1 MLLKDFLRPSLEAL
15 IEESNVVKE
24 EKRLNSLAYVGMPCQ
39 IQAVRKAQFFEVK
52 SRQEW
57 PRRIKVTLGLFC
69 AESFTYPELVK
80 LVESKGKSMDQ
91 IKKWDIKGKL
101 LGYYNGGVLKIP
113 LKEAKK
119 AARENC
125 HYCLDYT
132 AELADISV
140 GAVGSPKGWNTVI
153 VRTTRGLAVVE
164 DAISEGYL
172 ETREVNESSKGGLG
186 LLRKLSKRKFKG
198 AWKNKSKKEKKGIK
212 VLHLDTTHERDLEKL
227 LSLATVKDRIDELL
241 RDVVEP
247 GLCVTCGACE
257 ASCAEKIITIDEDGM
272 PQKVRDCESTD
283 CGRCYAL
290 CPRTHLPI
298 DLIEEHLFGSRRYQF
313 EKRILGQYIAI
324 FTCRAAP
331 KDVRKRGQDGGVTTA
346 LLKYMLDHGIVDA
359 AVSVTKG
366 EKPWY
371 PVNYVSTRK
380 DDLLKSAGTIY
391 STAPTIVAAKQALT
405 QHEEFSKYFSFLA
418 SKGFLPEL
426 AIAKEEARK
435 ARKSKAEVQVDE
447 AELRRRRA
455 KIEAAMERISKP
467 AVKSMIEQGKYE
479 KAIKLLVGDE

>member
-1 MLLKDFLRPSLEAL
+1 MLLKDFLKPSLEAL

-24 EKRLNSLAYVGMPCQ
+24 EKQLRSLAYVGMPCQ
-39 IQAVRKAQFFEVK
+39 IQAVRKAQFFEFK

-69 AESFTYPELVK
+69 AESFPYRELVK
-80 LVESKGKSMDQ
+80 LVESKGMSMAK

-101 LGYYNGGVLKIP
+101 LGYHDEGVLKIP

-119 AARENC
+119 YARENC

-140 GAVGSPKGWNTVI
+140 GAVGSPRGWNTVI
-153 VRTTRGLAVVE
+153 ARTPLGMSIVE
-164 DAISEGYL
+164 GAIREGYL
-172 ETREVNESSKGGLG
+172 ETQEVNEGEGGLA
-186 LLRKLSKRKFKG
+186 LLRKLSKRKFKS
-198 AWKNKSKKEKKGIK
+198 AWKNKAKKEEKGAK
-212 VLHLDTTHERDLEKL
+212 VMHLDTTHERDMEKL
-227 LSLATVKDRIDELL
+227 LAHMTVEHRIDELL

-257 ASCAEKIITIDEDGM
+257 ASCAEKIIKIDEDGM
-272 PQKVRDCESTD
+272 PQKLKDCESTD
-283 CGRCYAL
+283 CGRCYSL
-290 CPRTHLPI
+290 CPRTTLPI

-324 FTCRAAP
+324 FTCRAASGSI
-331 KDVRKRGQDGGVTTA
+331 RKRGQDGGVATA

-359 AVSVTKG
+359 AVSVTQG

-371 PVNYVSTRK
+371 PVSFVSTSSE
-380 DDLLKSAGTIY
+380 DLLRSAGTIY
-391 STAPTIVAAKQALT
+391 STAPTIVAAKRALT
-405 QHEEFSKYFSFLA
+405 QHEEFSKYYSFLV

-426 AIAKEEARK
+426 EIAMEEAAK
-435 ARKSKAEVQVDE
+435 AKKGEEVVEIDE
-447 AELRRRRA
+447 EELRRRKA
-455 KIEAAMERISKP
+455 KIEAVLQRISKP
-467 AVKSMIEQGKYE
+467 AVKMMIEQGNYE
-479 KAIKLLVGDE
+479 KAIEMLVKEK

>member
-24 EKRLNSLAYVGMPCQ
+24 DKPLKSLAYVGMPCQ

-69 AESFTYPELVK
+69 AESFPYRELVK
-80 LVESKGKSMDQ
+80 LVESKGMSMDK

-101 LGYYNGGVLKIP
+101 LGYHDEGVLKIP

-119 AARENC
+119 FARENC

-153 VRTTRGLAVVE
+153 ARTPRGLAIVE
-164 DAISEGYL
+164 GAIREGYL
-172 ETREVNESSKGGLG
+172 ETRDVDEGDKGLG

-198 AWKNKSKKEKKGIK
+198 AWKNKAKKEEKGTK
-212 VLHLDTTHERDLEKL
+212 VMHLDTTHEHDLEKL
-227 LSLATVKDRIDELL
+227 LSLTTVEHRIDELI

-257 ASCAEKIITIDEDGM
+257 ASCAEKIIKIDEDGM
-272 PQKVRDCESTD
+272 PQKLKDCESTD
-283 CGRCYAL
+283 CGRCYSL
-290 CPRTHLPI
+290 CPRTTLPI

-324 FTCRAAP
+324 FSCRAASEGI
-331 KDVRKRGQDGGVTTA
+331 RKRGQDGGVATA

-359 AVSVTKG
+359 AVSVTQG

-371 PVNYVSTRK
+371 PVNYVSTSRE
-380 DDLLKSAGTIY
+380 DLMRSAGTIY
-391 STAPTIVAAKQALT
+391 STAPTIVAAKRALT
-405 QHEEFSKYFSFLA
+405 QHQEFSKYYSFLV

-426 AIAKEEARK
+426 AIAQEEA
-435 ARKSKAEVQVDE
+435 SKAKKGEVVVKVDE
-447 AELRRRRA
+447 EELKRRRA
-455 KIEAAMERISKP
+455 KIEAALERIAKP
-467 AVKSMIEQGKYE
+467 AVKMMIEQGKHE
-479 KAIKLLVGDE
+479 KAIEMLMKEK

>member
-24 EKRLNSLAYVGMPCQ
+24 DKPLKSLAYVGMPCQ
-39 IQAVRKAQFFEVK
+39 IQAVRKAQFFEAK

-69 AESFTYPELVK
+69 AESFPYRELVK
-80 LVESKGKSMDQ
+80 LVESKGMSMAK

-101 LGYYNGGVLKIP
+101 LGYHDGGVLKIS

-119 AARENC
+119 YARENC

-140 GAVGSPKGWNTVI
+140 GAVGSPRGWNTVI
-153 VRTTRGLAVVE
+153 TRTPLGLAIVE
-164 DAISEGYL
+164 GAIREGYL
-172 ETREVNESSKGGLG
+172 ETKEVNEGEGGLA

-198 AWKNKSKKEKKGIK
+198 AWKNKAKKEEKGAK
-212 VLHLDTTHERDLEKL
+212 VMHLDTTHEQDMEKL
-227 LSLATVKDRIDELL
+227 LSQMTVEHRIDELL

-257 ASCAEKIITIDEDGM
+257 ASCAEKIIKIDEDGM
-272 PQKVRDCESTD
+272 PQKLKDCESTD

-290 CPRTHLPI
+290 CPRTTLPI

-324 FTCRAAP
+324 FTCRAASGRI
-331 KDVRKRGQDGGVTTA
+331 RKRGQDGGVATA

-359 AVSVTKG
+359 AISVTQG

-371 PVNYVSTRK
+371 PVNYVSTTG
-380 DDLLKSAGTIY
+380 DDLFRSAGTIY
-391 STAPTIVAAKQALT
+391 STAPTIVAAKRALT
-405 QHEEFSKYFSFLA
+405 QHEEFSKYYSFLK

-426 AIAKEEARK
+426 EIALEEAAK
-435 ARKSKAEVQVDE
+435 AKKGEEVVEIDE
-447 AELRRRRA
+447 EELRRRRA
-455 KIEAAMERISKP
+455 KIEAVLQRISKP
-467 AVKSMIEQGKYE
+467 AVKMMIEQGKHE
-479 KAIKLLVGDE
+479 KAIEMLVKEK

>member
-24 EKRLNSLAYVGMPCQ
+24 DRPLKSLAYVGMPCQ

-52 SRQEW
+52 SKQEW

-69 AESFTYPELVK
+69 AESFPYRELVK
-80 LVESKGKSMDQ
+80 LVESKGISMDK

-101 LGYYNGGVLKIP
+101 LGYHDEGVLKIP

-119 AARENC
+119 FARENC

-153 VRTTRGLAVVE
+153 ARTPRGLAIVE
-164 DAISEGYL
+164 GAIHEGYL
-172 ETREVNESSKGGLG
+172 ETREVDEGDKGLG

-198 AWKNKSKKEKKGIK
+198 AWKNKAKKEEKGAK
-212 VLHLDTTHERDLEKL
+212 VMHLDTTHEHDLEKL
-227 LSLATVKDRIDELL
+227 LSLTTVEHRIDELI
-241 RDVVEP
+241 RDVIEP

-257 ASCAEKIITIDEDGM
+257 ASCAEKIIKIDEDGT
-272 PQKVRDCESTD
+272 PQKLKDCESTD
-283 CGRCYAL
+283 CGRCYSL
-290 CPRTHLPI
+290 CPRTTLPI

-324 FTCRAAP
+324 FSCRAASEGI
-331 KDVRKRGQDGGVTTA
+331 RKRGQDGGVATA

-359 AVSVTKG
+359 AVSVTQG
-366 EKPWY
+366 DKPWY
-371 PVNYVSTRK
+371 PVNYVSTSRE
-380 DDLLKSAGTIY
+380 DLMRSAGTIY
-391 STAPTIVAAKQALT
+391 STAPTIIAAKRALK
-405 QHEEFSKYFSFLA
+405 QHEEFSKYYSFLV

-426 AIAKEEARK
+426 AIAQEEA
-435 ARKSKAEVQVDE
+435 SKAKKGEVVVQVDE
-447 AELRRRRA
+447 EELKRRRA
-455 KIEAAMERISKP
+455 KIEAALERISKP
-467 AVKSMIEQGKYE
+467 AVKMMIEQGKHE
-479 KAIKLLVGDE
+479 KAIEMLVKER